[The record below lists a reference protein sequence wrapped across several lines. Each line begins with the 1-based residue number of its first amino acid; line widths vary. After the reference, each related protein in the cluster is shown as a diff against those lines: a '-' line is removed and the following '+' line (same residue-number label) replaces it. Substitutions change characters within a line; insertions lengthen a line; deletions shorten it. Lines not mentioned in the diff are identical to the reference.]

1 MKAVGAGRASTVLD
15 LGDGRV
21 LRRGGAPAREAAIME
36 HARSAGYPVPAVHE
50 VREDAL
56 VLERIDGPTM
66 MQDVRRRPW
75 RLGAHGRL
83 LAGLHRRLHAIPYQD
98 AALLHLDLHP
108 LNVLLGPE
116 GPVVIDWTNARAGPP
131 ALDVAL
137 TWVIAASSGG
147 LAGRAF
153 LRPFLAEFDRRE
165 LEGALP
171 AAVAY
176 RVADPNV
183 TDAERA
189 RARALLGEAAI
200 ED

>member
-1 MKAVGAGRASTVLD
+1 MRPLGEGRASTVVD

-50 VREDAL
+50 VRDGAL
-56 VLERIDGPTM
+56 VLERIEGPTM
-66 MQDVRRRPW
+66 MQDLRRRPW
-75 RLGAHGRL
+75 RLGAHARL
-83 LAGLHRRLHAIPYQD
+83 LAALHRRLHEIPYQD
-98 AALLHLDLHP
+98 AVLLHLDLHP
-108 LNVLLGPE
+108 LNVLLASE
-116 GPVVIDWTNARAGPP
+116 GPVVIDWTNARAGAP

-153 LRPFLAEFDRRE
+153 LRPFLAEFDRGE
-165 LEGALP
+165 LELALP
-171 AAVAY
+171 RAVAY

-183 TDAERA
+183 TEPERS
-189 RARALLGEAAI
+189 RARALLEKR
-200 ED
+200 